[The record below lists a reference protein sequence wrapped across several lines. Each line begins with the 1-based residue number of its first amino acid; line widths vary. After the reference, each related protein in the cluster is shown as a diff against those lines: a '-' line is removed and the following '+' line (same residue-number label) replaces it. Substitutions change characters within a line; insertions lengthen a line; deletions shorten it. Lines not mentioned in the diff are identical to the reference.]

1 MQGLPATSVKS
12 FMPLPTILSYR
23 KPLDALTSGMEILNL
38 ISSWRLRLDLS
49 AERLGEILESAAEPV
64 VEIFEIEWLSDTS
77 PQIGDFVGVREL
89 WRETK

>member
-1 MQGLPATSVKS
+1 MQGLHATSVKS

-49 AERLGEILESAAEPV
+49 AERLGKILISAAEF
-64 VEIFEIEWLSDTS
+64 FEIEWLSDTS
-77 PQIGDFVGVREL
+77 PQIEEFDGVQ
-89 WRETK
+89 